1 MINPM
6 MAVNPLLTAS
16 GHQSIPLVPSPFE
29 PPSVDRD
36 LLPPTVAPT
45 DPRQFCV
52 PSQFGFSALPNAN
65 MPNVLS
71 SHVYSGWGILPPE
84 SIKAMARRNEM
95 IQRQHTARMEM
106 EMHAIYQQRRIEKVN
121 SKGLAGLGIPFLYGF
136 SIPAGPAT
144 DHGRS
149 MLPASDL
156 HAHRSALRNFQGN
169 PMLVATGPHFL
180 ESWGQKCRRLRRG
193 TGNQKVLDSDTE
205 SSRSGVEEKL
215 LGQTRA
221 IPCEENEYAKDPET
235 DTLNNHKLGE
245 TKEKPSTALAHTFGE
260 LERGHGKPWG
270 AHGTP
275 LEEKAWDNGKEK
287 ASEQVLAAC
296 GEKNEVYPPVPRP
309 SLPGTHV
316 LLTIKENLSLDEDI
330 QKWTVND
337 VYNFISG
344 LPGCSDYAQVFKD
357 HAIDGETLPLL
368 TEGHLRSTM
377 GLKLGPALKIQSQ
390 VSQHME
396 SIFYKKSL
404 SLPTHTK
411 QAFDQPTDTNPL
423 LDFNSW
429 SDTLDIPCSQ
439 DMIIPKRTERD
450 TMRN

>member
-1 MINPM
+1 M
-6 MAVNPLLTAS
+6 MAMNPLLPAS
-16 GHQSIPLVPSPFE
+16 GQQRIPLIPSPFE

-36 LLPPTVAPT
+36 LLPPTVAPA

-52 PSQFGFSALPNAN
+52 PSQFGSSALSNAN
-65 MPNVLS
+65 MPNLLS
-71 SHVYSGWGILPPE
+71 NRVYSGWGILPPE
-84 SIKAMARRNEM
+84 SVKAMARRNEM

-121 SKGLAGLGIPFLYGF
+121 SKGLAGLGIPFIYGS
-136 SIPAGPAT
+136 SIPVGPAT
-144 DHGRS
+144 FHGRG
-149 MLPASDL
+149 MLPASDM
-156 HAHRSALRNFQGN
+156 HVHRSTLRNLPGN
-169 PMLVATGPHFL
+169 PMIVATGPHFT
-180 ESWGQKCRRLRRG
+180 ENWGQKCRRLRRG
-193 TGNQKVLDSDTE
+193 TGSQKVLDSDPE
-205 SSRSGVEEKL
+205 SSKRQVEEKP

-221 IPCEENEYAKDPET
+221 VLYEENEYSKDPEMEAL
-235 DTLNNHKLGE
+235 DNHALDE
-245 TKEKPSTALAHTFGE
+245 TSEKPPTALADTCGE
-260 LERGHGKPWG
+260 LEPSHRKPWG
-270 AHGTP
+270 TQGTP
-275 LEEKAWDNGKEK
+275 LEEKAWDDGKEK
-287 ASEQVLAAC
+287 ASEHGLAAC
-296 GEKNEVYPPVPRP
+296 GEKNGVYPPARG
-309 SLPGTHV
+309 STQPGTHV
-316 LLTIKENLSLDEDI
+316 LLTIKENLSLNEDI

-368 TEGHLRSTM
+368 TEEHLRSAM

-390 VSQHME
+390 VSQHVE
-396 SIFYKKSL
+396 SMFYKKSL

-439 DMIIPKRTERD
+439 DMIIPKGTERD
-450 TMRN
+450 NMRN